1 MAHLKATRSCGS
13 GDLSEAGFVCYYGVE
28 PCPDP
33 SELERGWV
41 CFTGLFG
48 NWRPVVSGEAVQG
61 PCGLSW
67 ETLVG
72 AVEKK
77 SPDVCLSCQIEHPKR
92 GRSQKGD
99 TPFVLPITVSP
110 EPAVVLSIS

>member
-1 MAHLKATRSCGS
+1 MGRLFRVPAAFH
-13 GDLSEAGFVCYYGVE
+13 GD
-28 PCPDP
+28 
-33 SELERGWV
+33 
-41 CFTGLFG
+41 
-48 NWRPVVSGEAVQG
+48 
-61 PCGLSW
+61 
-67 ETLVG
+67 TLVRV
-72 AVEKK
+72 VEKK

>member
-1 MAHLKATRSCGS
+1 MGRLFRVPVAFH
-13 GDLSEAGFVCYYGVE
+13 GD
-28 PCPDP
+28 
-33 SELERGWV
+33 
-41 CFTGLFG
+41 
-48 NWRPVVSGEAVQG
+48 
-61 PCGLSW
+61 
-67 ETLVG
+67 TLVG

-77 SPDVCLSCQIEHPKR
+77 SPDVCLSCQIEYPKR